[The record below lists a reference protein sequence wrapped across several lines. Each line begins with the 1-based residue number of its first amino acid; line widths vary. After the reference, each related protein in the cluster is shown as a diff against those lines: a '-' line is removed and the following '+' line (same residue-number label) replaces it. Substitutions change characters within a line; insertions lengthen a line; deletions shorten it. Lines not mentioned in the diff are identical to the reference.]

1 MLTGKQRGYLRG
13 LANELPATVYIG
25 RAGLTENVY
34 KEIETALDNRELVKV
49 KIQDGSDLDCKA
61 AANEVAFYLKCDYVQ
76 SIGRRFVVYR
86 QAKKPEKRKIVLP
99 E

>member
-13 LANELPATVYIG
+13 LANELPVTVYIG

-34 KEIETALDNRELVKV
+34 REIETALDNRELVKV
-49 KIQDGSDLDCKA
+49 KIQSGSALDCRA

-76 SIGRRFVVYR
+76 SIGHRFVVYR
-86 QAKKPEKRKIVLP
+86 QAKDPEKRRIELP
-99 E
+99 K